1 MLKINNILKINDI
14 YFDTLISLGYNCTVA
29 NYLTDNLY
37 REHSLPFDWVLV
49 DLEYIIKC
57 FEEDFKNFFNKKNFI
72 ETNYYGKP
80 AGEINNKKERLITY
94 VHDGKYIDLI
104 NNEEYYIFQQNKY
117 KRRIDR
123 LYKKLN
129 SKQNILLI
137 LYEFNTTI
145 QKLDDF
151 ITCLKKKKVN
161 CNLYL
166 LIFTKNKNLKKMSND
181 TIYIEYNINI
191 NRKNIELFLLKNINA
206 KNYPKLKKYL

>member
-1 MLKINNILKINDI
+1 MNISNQS
-14 YFDTLISLGYNCTVA
+14 F
-29 NYLTDNLY
+29 
-37 REHSLPFDWVLV
+37 FF
-49 DLEYIIKC
+49 II
-57 FEEDFKNFFNKKNFI
+57 
-72 ETNYYGKP
+72 
-80 AGEINNKKERLITY
+80 
-94 VHDGKYIDLI
+94 
-104 NNEEYYIFQQNKY
+104 NEEYYIFQQNKY

-137 LYEFNTTI
+137 LYEFNITI